1 MKRNPFDIPS
11 SPISSASDT
20 DVKPEIPSTPL
31 KSKTSQPTTK
41 TPTPNKKTK
50 KEATGGG
57 SGGDN
62 GEWDSEKKAMMMDT
76 IIAAGYRA
84 TDLDSLAAKV
94 CYLPVF
100 AIWQLS

>member
-1 MKRNPFDIPS
+1 MKRSLSELSS

-20 DVKPEIPSTPL
+20 DVKPEISSTSLESRRSQSTP
-31 KSKTSQPTTK
+31 K
-41 TPTPNKKTK
+41 TPTPNKKIK

-57 SGGDN
+57 SGGGN
-62 GEWDSEKKAMMMDT
+62 GEWDSQKKAIMMDI

-94 CYLPVF
+94 CHLPVF